1 MTWLSF
7 FIGCSTGMMF
17 ALLIM
22 KGCIEAKEVNE
33 MSDID
38 KSVLKEMEQ
47 LKAIKEQKENTHA
60 SQDM

>member
-7 FIGCSTGMMF
+7 FIGYSTGMMV

-22 KGCIEAKEVNE
+22 KSCIEAKEVNE

-38 KSVLKEMEQ
+38 ESVLKEMEQ
-47 LKAIKEQKENTHA
+47 LKAIKEHKESAHA